1 MGVFQR
7 ILMSL
12 EDEIKHVLVD
22 FENTPSEKI
31 FEILTQI
38 KPQFKNEL
46 ISEYLQGKI
55 QKISDVN
62 DVVEKKKQCKA
73 LIPYF
78 DWFSFLMYFVVSTA
92 WKPLAVETEL
102 R

>member
-1 MGVFQR
+1 
-7 ILMSL
+7 MSL
-12 EDEIKHVLVD
+12 ADEIKYILDD

-31 FEILTQI
+31 FEILNQI

-55 QKISDVN
+55 QKILDVN
-62 DVVEKKKQCKA
+62 DEAEKKKQCKA

-78 DWFSFLMYFVVSTA
+78 DWYLQG
-92 WKPLAVETEL
+92 L
-102 R
+102 

>member
-1 MGVFQR
+1 
-7 ILMSL
+7 MSL
-12 EDEIKHVLVD
+12 EDEIKNILDD

-31 FEILTQI
+31 LKILNQI

-55 QKISDVN
+55 QKILDVN
-62 DVVEKKKQCKA
+62 DEAEKKKQCKA

-78 DWFSFLMYFVVSTA
+78 NWYLQG
-92 WKPLAVETEL
+92 L
-102 R
+102 